1 MMNFSK
7 KYLNGEIFKYIN
19 PFLFILAT
27 VVSISPIIHF
37 YSPIKG
43 NVISVLLLLFLI
55 IFNTKYIANK
65 LPFAIFIFG
74 SILLSG
80 ISAIYWGEAKYLLL
94 QIYFVLSVLTL
105 FCLNDS
111 DLKKI
116 VNYLTVIFLI
126 LLFGAFIG
134 FFYAYYEG
142 NPLLTI
148 TNPDGRAN
156 SLYLTTFTNFAIGNT
171 IRPSGIFDEPGAL
184 SFLVCILVC
193 MRELFNFNRKISWLL
208 LFMGLITTS
217 VAHYIFCFFYL
228 IHTLQRVEYSK
239 KIILIFCL
247 ISICC
252 LTMLWFIPPIHDLVS
267 ELILNRMNSNLGH
280 DRTITTINAI
290 SYLNIRS
297 FLWGIDSDCALGYE
311 LCWYKRFSNYGDNPL
326 SLLIHWGFLISS
338 PYYLSLIYSFWR
350 GAVKKDFYI
359 FGLFLLL
366 LQRPYIM
373 SYGYSALLVFAL
385 YYPFKK
391 FINLKLLRIN

>member
-1 MMNFSK
+1 MINFFE
-7 KYLNGEIFKYIN
+7 KYLNGEAPKYIN

-27 VVSISPIIHF
+27 IVSISPVIHF

-43 NVISVLLLLFLI
+43 NVISLLILLFLLI
-55 IFNTKYIANK
+55 SNAKYITNK
-65 LPFAIFIFG
+65 LPIAIFISV

-80 ISAIYWGEAKYLLL
+80 ASAIYWGEAKYLLL
-94 QIYFVLSVLTL
+94 QIYFVISVLIL

-111 DLKKI
+111 DLKKTI
-116 VNYLTVIFLI
+116 NYLTVIFLI
-126 LLFGAFIG
+126 LLMGSFIG
-134 FFYAYYEG
+134 FFYAYYHG
-142 NPLLTI
+142 DPLLTI
-148 TNPDGRAN
+148 TNPDGRPN
-156 SLYLTTFTNFAIGNT
+156 SLYLTTFTNFSIGNN

-193 MRELFNFNRKISWLL
+193 MRELFNLNRKISWLL
-208 LFMGLITTS
+208 LVMGLITTS

-228 IHTLQRVEYSK
+228 IHTLQRVKYSK

-247 ISICC
+247 ISIFC
-252 LTMLWFIPPIHDLVS
+252 LTMLYFIPPIHDLVI
-267 ELILNRMNSNLGH
+267 ELILNRMNSSLGH
-280 DRTITTINAI
+280 DRIITVINAI
-290 SYLNIRS
+290 SYFNVS
-297 FLWGIDSDCALGYE
+297 TFFWGLDSDCALGYE

-326 SLLIHWGFLISS
+326 SLIVHWGFLISS

-373 SYGYSALLVFAL
+373 SYGYSLLIVFAL
-385 YYPFKK
+385 YYPFRK
-391 FINLKLLRIN
+391 NLLISRG